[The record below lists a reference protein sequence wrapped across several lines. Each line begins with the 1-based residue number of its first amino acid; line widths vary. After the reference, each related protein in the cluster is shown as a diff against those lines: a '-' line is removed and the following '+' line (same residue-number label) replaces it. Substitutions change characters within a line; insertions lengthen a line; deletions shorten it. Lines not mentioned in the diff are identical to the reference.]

1 MSTLKY
7 LNSANYNKP
16 TDLICFSHL
25 RWDFVYQRP
34 QHLLTRFAA
43 KYRVFYVEEPHFYHE
58 HDNSLKISH
67 PEPNISIV
75 VPHLKDG
82 LTEQEVFDIQQKL
95 LADLFEEKSIK
106 NYIFWYYTPMP
117 LPIGEGFKPQLTVY
131 DCMDEL
137 SNFKFAPAALR
148 DREAE
153 LFSKAD
159 IVFTGGHNLYQAKK
173 NCHDNIYP
181 FPSSIDKKHFI
192 KARKKMDDPADQA
205 HIPFPRFGFYG
216 VVDERFDV
224 DLIKQ
229 VAERKPEWQFVI
241 IGPVVKIDPD
251 TLPRLA
257 NIHYLPGKNYKE
269 LPNYI
274 AGWDIALIPFLL
286 NDSTKYISP
295 TKTPEYLAAGK
306 PVISSSI
313 KDVVTPYGYKGLVHI
328 ADTAEAFIKAAEI
341 ELKNKK
347 KKEWLAKVDDFLAEN
362 SWDQTWSRMMNLI
375 TTSLNKNLNKQD
387 RKVRDINSIQKV
399 AYV

>member
-1 MSTLKY
+1 
-7 LNSANYNKP
+7 
-16 TDLICFSHL
+16 
-25 RWDFVYQRP
+25 
-34 QHLLTRFAA
+34 
-43 KYRVFYVEEPHFYHE
+43 VEEPHFYHE